1 MDWKTLGMWIGGI
14 IAALTAAGFVIKI
27 IFVRKSSQ
35 SCRIVKQNNNNA
47 GRDIIGGDK
56 IDKR

>member
-1 MDWKTLGMWIGGI
+1 MDWKIVGMWIGGI
-14 IAALTAAGFVIKI
+14 IAALTATGFVIKL

-35 SCRIVKQNNNNA
+35 SSRIVKQNNNNA